1 MHLVEIFLPTKLPSG
16 RPVSD
21 ALWTE
26 VRDELVAAFGGLTA
40 RDDKPAKGIWQD
52 EHDQILII
60 EIMCEELD
68 VGWWQGFRERM
79 ERAFQQDEILIR
91 AVAAERL

>member
-26 VRDELVAAFGGLTA
+26 VRDELVAGFGGLTA

-60 EIMCEELD
+60 EIMCEELE
-68 VGWWQGFRERM
+68 FKERI

-91 AVAAERL
+91 AIAAERL

>member
-1 MHLVEIFLPTKLPSG
+1 MYLVEIFLPTKLPSG
-16 RPVSD
+16 RPVNN
-21 ALWTE
+21 ALWAE
-26 VRDELVAAFGGLTA
+26 VRAELVAAFGGMTA

-52 EHDQILII
+52 EHDQILVI

-68 VGWWQGFRERM
+68 GVWWQRFRQRM

-91 AVAAERL
+91 SVAAERL